1 MIDIICYTGGTC
13 GDLITALIDSQGASF
28 RGKAVMFDLERM
40 QLKKP
45 HMFNSHAEKD
55 QYIADMAVK
64 YRSIPSHDLDYHVQ
78 GKHAMIGITV
88 QDTDTALWAA
98 ERFKQLHR
106 PHVWL
111 EMQTACGANSVGD
124 YAQIM
129 IDFSNQ
135 LQQHTDRTVPLE
147 SIRAGTV
154 LDQLSQLT
162 TLSPTSKNL
171 YQNWLDLQRGT
182 FIT

>member
-13 GDLITALIDSQGASF
+13 GDLITALIDSRGAYF
-28 RGKAVMFDLERM
+28 KGKAMMFDLERM

-45 HMFNSHAEKD
+45 HMFNSHTEKD
-55 QYIADMAVK
+55 QYIANMSVK
-64 YRSIPSHDLDYHVQ
+64 YQSIPSHDLDYHVQ

-88 QDTDTALWAA
+88 QDMDTALWAA

-135 LQQHTDRTVPLE
+135 LQQHTDRTVSLE

-154 LDQLSQLT
+154 LDQLGQLT

-171 YQNWLDLQRGT
+171 YQNWQDLQRGT
-182 FIT
+182 FVT

>member
-1 MIDIICYTGGTC
+1 MIDIFCYAGGTC
-13 GDLITALIDSQGASF
+13 GDLITALIDDQGLSF
-28 RGKAVMFDLERM
+28 RSKAVMFDLERM

-45 HMFNSHAEKD
+45 HTFNSDVEKD
-55 QYIADMAVK
+55 QYITNMAVK
-64 YRSIPSHDLDYHVQ
+64 YRSIPSHDLDYHVRS
-78 GKHAMIGITV
+78 KHAMIGITV

-135 LQQHTDRTVPLE
+135 LQQHTDRTVALE

-162 TLSPTSKNL
+162 TLSPTSKNF

>member
-13 GDLITALIDSQGASF
+13 GDLITALIDSQGSSF

-45 HMFNSHAEKD
+45 HMFNSHTEKD
-55 QYIADMAVK
+55 QYIANMAVR

-135 LQQHTDRTVPLE
+135 LQQHTDRTVSLE

-162 TLSPTSKNL
+162 TLSPTSKNF